1 MRGAEPVRA
10 QVGDPGLFGPDS
22 VSWQVLRE
30 ASVMIGG
37 VRALLMHA
45 AHPLVV
51 AGARQTG
58 MYATQPWRRLERTL
72 RLTFT
77 VVFGT
82 AQEAHEAARRIDDVH
97 AGIHGVD
104 PVTGLRYDARDPE
117 LLLWVHACLVTSFLE
132 FERLTIGRLD
142 DAGRQR
148 FHEEQL
154 LVVEPLRL
162 SRDRVPATVQ
172 GLQAYVDEVAGSGV
186 LRRTDGAAS
195 VAALVRDPPEQV
207 PRRRLWRIVRFLAFA
222 TLPAPLR
229 ELYEVDHGPLDE
241 FRKRVVCGAM
251 RLDRPVM
258 PPRLRFIAPAI
269 LAGARLRGEPAKV
282 ADAGLFLP

>member
-1 MRGAEPVRA
+1 VERGE
-10 QVGDPGLFGPDS
+10 PGLFGPDS
-22 VSWQVLRE
+22 VSWRVLRE

-58 MYATQPWRRLERTL
+58 MYATEPWWRLERTL

-82 AQEAHEAARRIDDVH
+82 EAEARAAARRIDDVH

-162 SRDRVPATVQ
+162 PRERVPPTVQ
-172 GLQAYVDEVAGSGV
+172 GLQAYVDGVIASGV
-186 LRRTDGAAS
+186 LRRTDGAAA
-195 VAALVRDPPEQV
+195 VAALVRDPPAQV
-207 PRRRLWRIVRFLAFA
+207 PRRRLWRVVSFLAFA
-222 TLPAPLR
+222 TLPPPLR
-229 ELYEVDHGPLDE
+229 ELYGVHHGPLDE
-241 FRKRVVCGAM
+241 ARRRLLCAGM
-251 RLDRPVM
+251 RLDRPIM

-269 LAGARLRGEPAKV
+269 LAGARLRGEPAPV
-282 ADAGLFLP
+282 AEAGLFLP

>member
-1 MRGAEPVRA
+1 MRVER
-10 QVGDPGLFGPDS
+10 GDPGLFGPDS
-22 VSWQVLRE
+22 VSWRVLRE

-58 MYATQPWRRLERTL
+58 MYAAQPWRRLERTL

-82 AQEAHEAARRIDDVH
+82 EQEARAAARRIDDVH

-154 LVVEPLRL
+154 LVVEPLGLPRGL
-162 SRDRVPATVQ
+162 VPPTVQ
-172 GLQAYVDEVAGSGV
+172 ALEAYVGDVVASGV
-186 LRRTDGAAS
+186 LRRTDGADS
-195 VAALVRDPPEQV
+195 VAALVRDPPAQV
-207 PRRRLWRIVRFLAFA
+207 PRRRLWRIVSFLAFA

-229 ELYEVDHGPLDE
+229 ELYGVDHGPLDE
-241 FRKRVVCGAM
+241 LRKRLVCGGM
-251 RLDRPVM
+251 RLDRPIM

-269 LAGARLRGEPAKV
+269 LAGARLRGEPV
-282 ADAGLFLP
+282 AVAEAGLFLP

>member
-1 MRGAEPVRA
+1 VEHH
-10 QVGDPGLFGPDS
+10 DPGLFGPDS
-22 VSWQVLRE
+22 VSWRVLRE

-58 MYATQPWRRLERTL
+58 MYEHDPWRRLERTL

-77 VVFGT
+77 MVFGT
-82 AQEAHEAARRIDDVH
+82 EQEARAAAKRIDDVH

-142 DAGRQR
+142 AAGRQR

-154 LVVEPLRL
+154 LAVEPLRL
-162 SRDRVPATVQ
+162 PRDHVPPTVE
-172 GLQAYVDEVAGSGV
+172 GLQAYVDGVIASGV

-195 VAALVRDPPEQV
+195 VAALVREPPAQV
-207 PRRRLWRIVRFLAFA
+207 PRRRLWRVVSFLAFA
-222 TLPAPLR
+222 SLPAPLR
-229 ELYEVDHGPLDE
+229 ELYDVHHGRLDE
-241 FRKRVVCGAM
+241 LRKRALCAGM
-251 RLDRPVM
+251 RLDRPIM

-269 LAGARLRGEPAKV
+269 LAGARLRGEPVRV
-282 ADAGLFLP
+282 ADAGLFLA